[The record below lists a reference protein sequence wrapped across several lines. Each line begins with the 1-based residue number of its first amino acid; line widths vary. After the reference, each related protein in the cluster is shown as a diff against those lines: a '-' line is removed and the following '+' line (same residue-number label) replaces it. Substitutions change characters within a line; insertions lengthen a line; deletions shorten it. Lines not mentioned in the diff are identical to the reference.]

1 MLKSEELKIY
11 GKFLDG
17 TETELDKFKL
27 LKILFIKKKMRE
39 FLSSEIGDSPDNIT
53 DVLRAVIFSHAIQNG
68 TITDSN
74 MIERFNNYINAM
86 LIGYGGEEEILNVL
100 ENNIQHIA
108 YHVND
113 KYFVTKNQILSAN
126 TIDDILKI
134 DPYSEIVDEEI
145 V

>member
-17 TETELDKFKL
+17 TETELEKFKL

-68 TITDSN
+68 TIADSN
-74 MIERFNNYINAM
+74 MIERFNNYINTM

-108 YHVND
+108 YHVNN
-113 KYFVTKNQILSAN
+113 KYFVAKNQILSAN

>member
-17 TETELDKFKL
+17 TETELEKFKL

-53 DVLRAVIFSHAIQNG
+53 DVLRVVIFSQAIQNG

-74 MIERFNNYINAM
+74 MIERFNNYINTM
-86 LIGYGGEEEILNVL
+86 LIGYGGGEEILNVL

-108 YHVND
+108 YHVNN
-113 KYFVTKNQILSAN
+113 KYFVAKNQILSAN

-134 DPYSEIVDEEI
+134 DPYSENVDEEI